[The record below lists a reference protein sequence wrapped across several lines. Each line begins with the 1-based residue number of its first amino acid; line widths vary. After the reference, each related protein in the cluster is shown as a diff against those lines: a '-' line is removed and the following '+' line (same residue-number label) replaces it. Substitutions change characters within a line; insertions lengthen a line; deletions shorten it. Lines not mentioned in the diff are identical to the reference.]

1 MTWEVFYLICFIV
14 GLVLSALSL
23 LGGLGHIGHF
33 LHIGGHVHVPHL
45 PHGAVPHL
53 PHGAVPHMPQGGG
66 HLPNGMQGPHAPA
79 AVPWWNGFSL
89 MIFLCW
95 FGAAGYVLT
104 RHGSFV
110 AMVVLVLSL
119 IAGLTGGTMVFLF
132 LAKVMLPHE
141 RELTADET
149 AVAGVVGVVSSPIR
163 ADGVGEIIYEQM
175 GARRSAP
182 ARSEDGVAIPKQEE
196 VFVVRYEKG
205 VAWVRRWEDSE
216 QWTEQ

>member
-33 LHIGGHVHVPHL
+33 GHIGGHVHVPHL
-45 PHGAVPHL
+45 PHGGAPHTAAWRAL
-53 PHGAVPHMPQGGG
+53 APGGACASCAG
-66 HLPNGMQGPHAPA
+66 L
-79 AVPWWNGFSL
+79 AVPWWNSFSL

-110 AMVVLVLSL
+110 AMVVLVFSL
-119 IAGLTGGTMVFLF
+119 IAGLTGGTIVFLF

-163 ADGVGEIIYEQM
+163 ADGRGRNHLRADGRAAFRS
-175 GARRSAP
+175 GAL
-182 ARSEDGVAIPKQEE
+182 
-196 VFVVRYEKG
+196 
-205 VAWVRRWEDSE
+205 
-216 QWTEQ
+216 

>member
-119 IAGLTGGTMVFLF
+119 IAGLTGGTIVFLF

>member
-33 LHIGGHVHVPHL
+33 WHIGGHVDVL
-45 PHGAVPHL
+45 HGGVPHL
-53 PHGAVPHMPQGGG
+53 PHGAVPHMPQGG
-66 HLPNGMQGPHAPA
+66 HLPDGMLGPHAPA

-119 IAGLTGGTMVFLF
+119 IAGLTGGTIVFLF

-182 ARSEDGVAIPKQEE
+182 ARSEDGVAIAKQEE
-196 VFVVRYEKG
+196 VYVVRYVKG
-205 VAWVRRWEDSE
+205 VAWVRRWEDVSSG
-216 QWTEQ
+216 Q